1 MSIYFNIIRKC
12 KKIKL
17 AKTFFGVPNKMLR
30 ICDTIQVGGGTMN
43 KVERETIDAWIDDIK
58 VVLQE
63 KNEFL
68 SVVEMVNVL
77 NSLKHDIET
86 I

>member
-1 MSIYFNIIRKC
+1 
-12 KKIKL
+12 
-17 AKTFFGVPNKMLR
+17 MLR

>member
-1 MSIYFNIIRKC
+1 
-12 KKIKL
+12 
-17 AKTFFGVPNKMLR
+17 
-30 ICDTIQVGGGTMN
+30 MN

-63 KNEFL
+63 KHEFL

>member
-1 MSIYFNIIRKC
+1 
-12 KKIKL
+12 
-17 AKTFFGVPNKMLR
+17 
-30 ICDTIQVGGGTMN
+30 MN
-43 KVERETIDAWIDDIK
+43 KVERETIDARIDDIK

-63 KNEFL
+63 KHEFL